1 MEQFESGHYLIQA
14 FNVKDRLSKAR
25 SCVASLLL
33 VVRPGAPSSVL
44 APRVG
49 HSQESLSGRVSAAS
63 MGVNALRHVELSVW
77 TYIHTYRQTDRQT
90 DRETDRQ
97 TAIQRYRRTY
107 RHTYIHL
114 DCCSQE
120 LGSVRSPTLHA
131 SDHDWKGMQT
141 ERR

>member
-63 MGVNALRHVELSVW
+63 MGVNGTAALWSCLCGH
-77 TYIHTYRQTDRQT
+77 TYIHTDRQT
-90 DRETDRQ
+90 DRQGDRQ
-97 TAIQRYRRTY
+97 TDSHTKIQTNIQTHI
-107 RHTYIHL
+107 HT
-114 DCCSQE
+114 
-120 LGSVRSPTLHA
+120 P
-131 SDHDWKGMQT
+131 
-141 ERR
+141 

>member
-90 DRETDRQ
+90 GRQTDRQ
-97 TAIQRYRRTY
+97 PYKDTDEHTDT
-107 RHTYIHL
+107 HTY
-114 DCCSQE
+114 
-120 LGSVRSPTLHA
+120 T
-131 SDHDWKGMQT
+131 
-141 ERR
+141 